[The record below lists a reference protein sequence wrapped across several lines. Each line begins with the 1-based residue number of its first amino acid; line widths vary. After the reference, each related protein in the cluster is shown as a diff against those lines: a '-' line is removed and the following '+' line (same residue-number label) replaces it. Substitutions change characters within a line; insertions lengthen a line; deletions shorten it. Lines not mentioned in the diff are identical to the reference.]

1 MKKEP
6 RFGLMIL
13 MRNHTKG
20 GSFLMSRY
28 NDRLVFSKITEVID
42 GNTLNRFIKKYAG
55 DYRTKHF
62 DTRSHFFSLVYFNL
76 KGNSG
81 LRDLQTNVSNNS
93 KLRRLINAPSVSQFS
108 RKNASRDYRIFE
120 DIFNYLVSVAERK
133 FRKINSSNE
142 LKTIKRIDSTIINIA
157 AKLAPSLKYEENKS
171 AIKISTLF
179 NGEYPEKVQIV
190 KGTVNDRKC
199 IEGFFEDT
207 KAIYV
212 FDRGYYDYNW
222 YDTLTR
228 QKIRFVTRS
237 LDYATMTEEEV
248 LSVDIENNIYDT
260 KVILGSTS
268 SQNRTRY
275 SYREIMTFDENEDPI
290 TFITNIFD
298 MTAEEIIAIYKRR
311 WDIEVFFKWIKQ
323 NLKIKKWI
331 GYNENAVKIQVY
343 TALIAYLLL
352 YILKQNISS
361 SLSMLMITRIIRTN
375 LLETA
380 DSTMYEYLRQSP

>member
-1 MKKEP
+1 
-6 RFGLMIL
+6 
-13 MRNHTKG
+13 
-20 GSFLMSRY
+20 MSRY

-42 GNTLNRFIKKYAG
+42 GSTINRAVGKYAG
-55 DYRTKHF
+55 DYRTQHF
-62 DTRSHFFSLVYFNL
+62 DTRSHMFSLIYFNI
-76 KGNSG
+76 KGNSS
-81 LRDLQTNVSNNS
+81 LRDLQMNVANNS
-93 KLRRLINAPSVSQFS
+93 KLRRLVNVPSVSQFS

-120 DIFNYLVSVAERK
+120 DIFDHLVTVAGKKLRK
-133 FRKINSSNE
+133 VGSINE
-142 LKTIKRIDSTIINIA
+142 LKIIKRIDSTIINIA

-171 AIKISTLF
+171 AIKVSTLF
-179 NGEYPEKVQIV
+179 NGAYPEKVQIV

-207 KAIYV
+207 GAIYV

-222 YDTLTR
+222 YDTLTK
-228 QKIRFVTRS
+228 QKLRFVTRS

-248 LSVDIENNIYDT
+248 LSIDIENNIYDT
-260 KVILGSTS
+260 KVILGSTP

-275 SYREIMTFDENEDPI
+275 AYREIMTFDENENPI

-298 MTAEEIIAIYKRR
+298 MTAEEIIAIYRRR
-311 WDIEVFFKWIKQ
+311 WDIEIFFKWIKQ

-343 TALIAYLLL
+343 TALIAYLLIYL
-352 YILKQNISS
+352 LRQNINSS
-361 SLSMLMITRIIRTN
+361 QSMLTITRIIRIN

-380 DSTMYEYLRQSP
+380 DSLIFEYLGQSP